1 MVKTVLKYVIT
12 VLLVGCGFNDLH
24 RGRNLRDTEA
34 ISDEED
40 ILKVLGKVEEALTWP
55 DGREL
60 EVPYQ
65 ENLDNALKR
74 HNPEGVF
81 TEETTQK
88 LIGVVRNGDLG
99 ESEIRYGILLP
110 LESSMTNYVEQKV
123 TDVEV
128 FSGKAS
134 VIVSRT
140 AQNWEDEW
148 GLLQIEFVLVKTSQG
163 WRVVDIIRKSYYG
176 RKEDDHRLIRETSML
191 REIDRLS
198 QRGR

>member
-1 MVKTVLKYVIT
+1 MVNAVLKYVIL
-12 VLLVGCGFNDLH
+12 VLLVGCGSNDLY
-24 RGRNLRDTEA
+24 RGRDLRNTGV
-34 ISDEED
+34 ISDEDE
-40 ILKVLGKVEEALTWP
+40 ILSVLGKVGEALTWP
-55 DGREL
+55 NGREL

-65 ENLDNALKR
+65 ENLDKALKC
-74 HNPEGVF
+74 HNPYRVF

-88 LIGVVRNGDLG
+88 LIGVARNGDLG

-110 LESSMTNYVEQKV
+110 LESSMTEYVEQKV

-128 FSGKAS
+128 SPRQAS
-134 VIVSRT
+134 VIVGRT
-140 AQNWEDEW
+140 AQNWEGEW
-148 GLLQIEFVLVKTSQG
+148 GLLQIEFALVKTSQG

-176 RKEDDHRLIRETSML
+176 RKEDDHRLIRETSLL